1 MSTGYSNPVCK
12 GAWQLGT
19 ACGICE
25 RCVANKPVP
34 DNVTRLRHA
43 LPLGQDIN
51 AAVSA
56 LDKAIADG
64 VDAAKAAGLPQG
76 LIVGLLH
83 GHAHAQTHQMVT
95 E

>member
-1 MSTGYSNPVCK
+1 MS
-12 GAWQLGT
+12 
-19 ACGICE
+19 
-25 RCVANKPVP
+25 
-34 DNVTRLRHA
+34 NVTRLRRA
-43 LPLGQDIN
+43 LPLSQDIN
-51 AAVSA
+51 KA
-56 LDKAIADG
+56 LSDLDNTIVKA